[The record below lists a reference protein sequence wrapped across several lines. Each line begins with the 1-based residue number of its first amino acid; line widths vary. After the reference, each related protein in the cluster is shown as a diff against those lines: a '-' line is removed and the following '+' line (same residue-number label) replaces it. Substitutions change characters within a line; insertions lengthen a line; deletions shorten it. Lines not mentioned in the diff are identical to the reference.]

1 MAGVVSRRACD
12 AVKAIADELNDGY
25 RHRMAEMLRFMLS
38 EIMVI
43 WGFPAW
49 DPVPEVV
56 RGKISNAISAYDAAV
71 AQEEPFLDLLGPLY
85 QELSSRG
92 GKQQLGQFFTP
103 WNLAKLMSHLTIP
116 PDPSVEADGR
126 LIATCDPTCGSGVLM
141 LAAASAV
148 LEKQGAAALRQWS
161 FNGCDIDPICARM
174 MAIQFLA
181 NCASHRIEVGELV
194 VFRGDSLNLHVNKD
208 LIAHASAPGLA
219 VLPSTAPVRH
229 KLLADVAR
237 NAGVTPVAAEV
248 SME

>member
-1 MAGVVSRRACD
+1 MAGVVSRRASKS
-12 AVKAIADELNDGY
+12 VKAIADELDDGY

-56 RGKISNAISAYDAAV
+56 RGKITNAISAYDTAV
-71 AQEEPFLDLLGPLY
+71 AEGEPFLDLLGPLY

-103 WNLAKLMSHLTIP
+103 WNLAKLMAHLTIP
-116 PDPSVEADGR
+116 PGPQEDTSGR

-148 LEKQGAAALRQWS
+148 LEKEGGAALRQWS
-161 FNGCDIDPICARM
+161 FHGCDVDPICARM

-181 NCASHRIEVGELV
+181 NCASHRIEVGEV
-194 VFRGDSLNLHVNKD
+194 IVFRGDSLNLQAKKE
-208 LIAHASAPGLA
+208 LITHASAPGLA
-219 VLPSTAPVRH
+219 VMPANAPGRQ
-229 KLLADVAR
+229 KLLADTAR
-237 NAGVTPVAAEV
+237 GAGVTPVTAD